1 MAHHMSA
8 LSSPSSSTSSRL
20 SKIFVLIAAGG
31 SGSRAGGS
39 LPKQYQRVAGW
50 PVLAHTLRAFG
61 AVPGLTK
68 LLVLTSPQDPHWA
81 EFESSLAVANPA
93 QPSPHWAQSPCA
105 GATRAQTV
113 ANGLEALLQGG
124 HGAALSDWVLVH
136 DAARC
141 LISATHIQA
150 LLDAVL
156 PHPVGGLLALPVA
169 DTLKQADGAA
179 PGQTVVRDTLDRADK
194 WLAQTPQMFRLGVLR
209 DALRMAGDAVTDE
222 SSAVEALGLQPLL
235 VRGSAHN
242 IKLTWPED
250 FALAEAI
257 LQSRQKA

>member
-1 MAHHMSA
+1 M
-8 LSSPSSSTSSRL
+8 
-20 SKIFVLIAAGG
+20 FVLIAAGG

-39 LPKQYQRVAGW
+39 LPKQYQQVAGW

-61 AVPGLTK
+61 AVPGLAK
-68 LLVLTSPQDPHWA
+68 LLVLTSPNDPHWA
-81 EFESSLAVANPA
+81 DFEALLSSDANPT
-93 QPSPHWAQSPCA
+93 QPWPHWVQSPRA

-124 HGAALSDWVLVH
+124 HGAALSDWVMVH

-141 LISATHIQA
+141 LISPTHIQA
-150 LLDAVL
+150 LIDAVR

-169 DTLKQADGAA
+169 DTLKQADSAA
-179 PGQTVVRDTLDRADK
+179 SGQPVVRDTLDRADK

-222 SSAVEALGLQPLL
+222 SSAVEALDLQPLL
-235 VRGSAHN
+235 VRGSAQN

-257 LQSRQKA
+257 LQSRPKL